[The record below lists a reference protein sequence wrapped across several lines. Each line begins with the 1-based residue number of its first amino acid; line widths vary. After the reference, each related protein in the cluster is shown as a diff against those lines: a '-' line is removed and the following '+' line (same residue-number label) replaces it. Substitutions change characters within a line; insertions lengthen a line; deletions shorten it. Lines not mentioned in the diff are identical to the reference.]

1 MMTGFRNIL
10 WLLPVGLVL
19 SWPLW
24 GGSITRLLVPRSG
37 LPVTLAAPPQA
48 TTTGAGFSMEGVSFS
63 QLKNGVRDWEIEAKR
78 LHAGEDQDRMQL
90 EAVAAQVFKGA
101 ERTFVITGQ
110 EGEYNSKEKVIAMR
124 NGVKV
129 QAEDGF
135 QVQSD
140 SLSFNEQTR
149 KIITTEPV
157 QITGKGMDVRG
168 QGMIYD
174 MEKDSYD
181 IRGRVKVDIR

>member
-1 MMTGFRNIL
+1 
-10 WLLPVGLVL
+10 
-19 SWPLW
+19 
-24 GGSITRLLVPRSG
+24 
-37 LPVTLAAPPQA
+37 
-48 TTTGAGFSMEGVSFS
+48 
-63 QLKNGVRDWEIEAKR
+63 
-78 LHAGEDQDRMQL
+78 MQL
-90 EAVAAQVFKGA
+90 EAVEAQVFKGA

-110 EGEYNSKEKVIAMR
+110 EGEYNSKEKVITMR

-140 SLSFNEQTR
+140 SLSFNDQTR

-157 QITGKGMDVRG
+157 QITGRGIDVRG